1 MAKRVAG
8 ICFVKA
14 DSAQLEVQGGVEC
27 PASDTNRETVMG
39 SAGPAGYKETARVP
53 YIKLTA
59 IVTPDFPRKT
69 LAESTDMTI
78 TAELANGTTYVLS
91 GAYMVGE
98 PAING
103 EEGTIELQFEGT
115 KGIWQ

>member
-1 MAKRVAG
+1 MARRIAG
-8 ICFVKA
+8 ICYIKA

-27 PASDTNRETVMG
+27 PVSETIRETVMG
-39 SAGPAGYKETARVP
+39 LSGPAGYKETGRAP
-53 YIKLTA
+53 YIKVTA
-59 IVTPDFPRKT
+59 ITTADFPRKT
-69 LAESTDMTI
+69 LAESTEMTI

-91 GAYMVGE
+91 GAYLVGE

-103 EEGTIELQFEGT
+103 DEGTTELEFNGT

>member
-27 PASDTNRETVMG
+27 PASE
-39 SAGPAGYKETARVP
+39 
-53 YIKLTA
+53 
-59 IVTPDFPRKT
+59 TPDFPRKT
-69 LAESTDMTI
+69 LTESTDMTI

-91 GAYMVGE
+91 GAYLVGE
-98 PAING
+98 PAVNG
-103 EEGTIELQFEGT
+103 DEGTIELEFNGM

>member
-8 ICFVKA
+8 ICYVKA

-27 PASDTNRETVMG
+27 PASDNNRETVMG
-39 SAGPAGYKETARVP
+39 LAGPAGYKETARAP

-59 IVTPDFPRKT
+59 INTPDFPRKM

-91 GAYMVGE
+91 GGYLVGE
-98 PAING
+98 PVVNG
-103 EEGTIELQFEGT
+103 DEGTIELQFEGM